1 MINNSYFSEY
11 INKLNNL
18 TGDQI
23 EDPTLLDVFCEYISS
38 NLNFKY
44 NGTYLTDS
52 VTVFKEKLNIYNQ
65 KKDLITQFK
74 NKISINY
81 DSLEGW
87 YIIFDNLYVLT
98 PTFEIKLLLN
108 FDKYDYFNNLI
119 DQFNLFKLD
128 SDYISIRYVKVNVN
142 SDSLEI
148 ESEYF
153 ENQKIKSNNSYKE
166 IELFSMVKKALA
178 PKNNSE
184 LGENDG
190 E

>member
-1 MINNSYFSEY
+1 M
-11 INKLNNL
+11 
-18 TGDQI
+18 
-23 EDPTLLDVFCEYISS
+23 
-38 NLNFKY
+38 
-44 NGTYLTDS
+44 
-52 VTVFKEKLNIYNQ
+52 
-65 KKDLITQFK
+65 
-74 NKISINY
+74 
-81 DSLEGW
+81 
-87 YIIFDNLYVLT
+87 
-98 PTFEIKLLLN
+98 
-108 FDKYDYFNNLI
+108 
-119 DQFNLFKLD
+119 
-128 SDYISIRYVKVNVN
+128 KVNVN

>member
-1 MINNSYFSEY
+1 M
-11 INKLNNL
+11 
-18 TGDQI
+18 
-23 EDPTLLDVFCEYISS
+23 
-38 NLNFKY
+38 
-44 NGTYLTDS
+44 
-52 VTVFKEKLNIYNQ
+52 
-65 KKDLITQFK
+65 
-74 NKISINY
+74 
-81 DSLEGW
+81 
-87 YIIFDNLYVLT
+87 T